1 MLSPLLLAALAPV
14 AALAPQTTPP
24 IHTTYC
30 WHLHQP
36 VYWADQRRD
45 GLDDE
50 YEVAWES
57 LQQKYLGQ
65 AHPTDNL
72 AEIFG
77 KDDRVAAYQ
86 WRLRDS
92 LQTILGYP
100 DAGAQIQYSGAL
112 TENIATLGA
121 AGQLGYSNS
130 WNGPL
135 NQAKGWLTSGGT
147 PRAALV
153 NFAHHHALLPLHS
166 RRTQWLQIR
175 LQQERMAQVWG
186 LPVGSVKG
194 FFPPETAFSE
204 RLIPVLSSLGIQWS
218 FVSNEH
224 LSRACPD
231 FPVVFGSG
239 GTMTDPPNRA
249 DQVNPPGGNYWKKF
263 IDRGCS
269 PTNAVPFAYL
279 PHRAQHVDPETGAV
293 ASIVVVPTDQA
304 LSWDDGYSAMA
315 ASAIDPFAAWNQGP
329 RPLLVALAHDGDNA
343 WGGGYSYYM
352 QAVPGFVQ
360 SAVAKGYSPS
370 TVDRYLQKFPTPA
383 ADLVHVEDGAWVNA
397 DGDFGSPQFT
407 NWLWPLLN
415 AQGQV
420 DPVNGWHYKA
430 REYAIF
436 TAVENRLRTAE
447 DRSGGPAATRIDH
460 VLDPRVGTSAVE
472 RGWHYYLAAMDS
484 GHVYYGNPGDM
495 EVKGTVACNE
505 ALEQV
510 APLLSAVSTAND
522 ATTPTVFVPQRWPYN
537 PGGKNFG
544 APHGYQQVDAGPS
557 FVVWTFASDVTG
569 IQSARLRFRRDL
581 DGHNPLASH
590 ENELY
595 AGGPGVEAWSSQ
607 PMAVRDFPAGNVYG
621 WGGLEGYALELP
633 GAIAKHLSATLT
645 PAPNTLLD
653 YYVEVVDGAGNLAKS
668 EIQHV
673 WIGAGSGGG
682 TGCGVTATPNPA
694 QQGQP
699 LTIRY
704 APACGPLSS
713 QAQVYVHL
721 GLDGWKPGT
730 VQHLPMTL
738 AAGVWSYSF
747 VVPSGTGQ
755 VDCAFNNT
763 ANGQGGLW
771 DNNGGQDWHIPV
783 VAPPPPAQAISA
795 NPGSLALT
803 LFDGGQASLPL
814 ALSGQPLTPG
824 GPLPKAWAGLVLE
837 ANAGLRGSAALFSAL
852 LGGAPSA
859 APAAGLAPGLAK
871 PVTGLP
877 WVYLQQSTGVLLA
890 GSGGSSGG
898 AQLHFDASG
907 LPFGPSQA
915 RLWLGS
921 DLGGA
926 PTQVDLA
933 LSHWPSAPAATGV
946 VPAQPKAGRSV
957 RIWYLAAGTN
967 LAGKPQVL
975 VHRGFDQWKPS
986 TIQTLPMTR
995 TLPNVWFLEQDLP
1008 AGTFELDFVFT
1019 DGSGT
1024 WNNNNGQDWKIP
1036 VLP

>member
-1 MLSPLLLAALAPV
+1 MLSSLLL

-36 VYWADQRRD
+36 IYWPDQRRD
-45 GLDDE
+45 GGDDE
-50 YEVAWES
+50 YETAWES
-57 LQQKYLGQ
+57 LQQKFLGQ
-65 AHPTDNL
+65 PHPTDNL

-92 LQTILGYP
+92 LQTLLGYP
-100 DAGAQIQYSGAL
+100 DAGAHIQYSGAL
-112 TENIATLGA
+112 TENIAGLGA

-135 NQAKGWLTSGGT
+135 NQAKGWTTSGGT
-147 PRAALV
+147 PRAALL
-153 NFAHHHALLPLHS
+153 NFAHHHALLPLQS

-204 RLIPVLSSLGIQWS
+204 RLIPVLSELGIQWS

-239 GTMTDPPNRA
+239 GTLTDPPNRA

-279 PHRAQHVDPETGAV
+279 PHRAQHVDPATGAV

-370 TVDRYLQKFPTPA
+370 TVDRYLQKYPTPPG
-383 ADLVHVEDGAWVNA
+383 DLVHVEDGAWVNA
-397 DGDFGSPQFT
+397 DSDFGSPQFT
-407 NWLWPLLN
+407 NWLWPLLD

-420 DPVNGWHYKA
+420 DPVGGWHYKA

-436 TAVENRLRTAE
+436 TAAENRLRTAE
-447 DRSGGPAATRIDH
+447 DKSGGPATTRIDH
-460 VLDPRVGTSAVE
+460 VLDPRAGTSPVE
-472 RGWHYYLAAMDS
+472 RGWHYYLASMDS
-484 GHVYYGNPGDM
+484 GNVYYGNPGDM
-495 EVKGTVACNE
+495 EVKGTVGCNE
-505 ALEQV
+505 ALEAV
-510 APLLSAVSTAND
+510 APLLAAVSASND

-537 PGGKNFG
+537 PGAKNFG
-544 APHGYQQVDAGPS
+544 APYNYQQITAGPN
-557 FVVWTFASDVTG
+557 FVVWTFAYDVTG
-569 IQSARLRFRRDL
+569 IQAATLRFRRDL
-581 DGHNPLASH
+581 DDQNPLASH

-607 PMAVRDFPAGNVYG
+607 PMALRDFPAGNVYG
-621 WGGLEGYALELP
+621 WSGLESYAFEQP
-633 GAIAKHLSATLT
+633 TAIAKHLSATLT
-645 PAPNTLLD
+645 PQPNTLLD
-653 YYVEVVDGAGNLAKS
+653 YYVEVVDGAGNIARS
-668 EIQHV
+668 DIQHV
-673 WIGAGSGGG
+673 WIGEGQGSGSGS
-682 TGCGVTATPNPA
+682 GCGVSALPNPA

-704 APACGPLSS
+704 GAACGPLAG
-713 QAQVYVHL
+713 QAQVYLHL
-721 GLDGWKPGT
+721 GFDGWKPGT
-730 VQHLPMTL
+730 VQHVPMTL
-738 AAGVWSYSF
+738 AAGLWSYSLN
-747 VVPSGTGQ
+747 VPAGAHQ
-755 VDCAFNNT
+755 VDCAFNNNAT
-763 ANGQGGLW
+763 GQGGLW

-783 VAPPPPAQAISA
+783 VAPPPPAKALLA
-795 NPGSLALT
+795 TPGSVSLT
-803 LFDGGQASLPL
+803 LFDGAQASVPV
-814 ALSGQPLTPG
+814 ALSGQPLSPG
-824 GPLPKAWAGLVLE
+824 GALPKAWAGLVVE
-837 ANAGLRGSAALFSAL
+837 ADADPRGQPAALAAL
-852 LGGAPSA
+852 LSGGAFA
-859 APAAGLAPGLAK
+859 APGAPLAGGFAK

-877 WVYLQQSTGVLLA
+877 WAYLTQPAGVLQVGA
-890 GSGGSSGG
+890 GGSSGS
-898 AQLHFDASG
+898 AELRFDAAS
-907 LPFGPSQA
+907 LPFGQSQA
-915 RLWLGS
+915 RLVLASDLLGS
-921 DLGGA
+921 
-926 PTQVDLA
+926 PTSVELV

-957 RIWYLAAGTN
+957 RIWYLGAGTS
-967 LAGKPQVL
+967 LAGKPQVF

-995 TLPNVWFLEQDLP
+995 TLPNVWYFEQLLP

-1019 DGSGT
+1019 DGAGT